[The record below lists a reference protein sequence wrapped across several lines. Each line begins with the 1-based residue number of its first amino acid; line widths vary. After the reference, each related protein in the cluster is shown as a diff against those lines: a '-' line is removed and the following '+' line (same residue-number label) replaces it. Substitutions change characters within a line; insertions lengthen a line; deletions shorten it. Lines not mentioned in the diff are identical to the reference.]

1 MAASHFTLTAHL
13 HIVAL
18 VLGATTIAVAPGLL
32 RVDTA
37 PPAASTAADPADP
50 ADAGPGVRRRGGR
63 AGLGLALMGFLG
75 IAIELVPADWSAL
88 RLVEDLDATPA
99 TAGLAFATFSVGMLV
114 GRFAGDTLVGR
125 VGARTALTGGSVVA
139 GVGIAIGMLAPD
151 VAISMLGF
159 AIAGLG
165 VAPVFP
171 QLYAEAARTPGMGA
185 GVGIAA
191 MTTGQRVGAL
201 VLPVVVGLLADVDAL
216 TVGQAATLVTL
227 PCAVGVAIVVRSR
240 TFDWDRTPI
249 LDS

>member
-1 MAASHFTLTAHL
+1 MECQPVRIAMSGRQSQSARYTS
-13 HIVAL
+13 
-18 VLGATTIAVAPGLL
+18 TT
-32 RVDTA
+32 
-37 PPAASTAADPADP
+37 ADPADP

-139 GVGIAIGMLAPD
+139 GVGIATGMLAPD
-151 VAISMLGF
+151 VTISMVGF

-165 VAPVFP
+165 VAQWQMSLTYGRQYTCRVCRSPRHGLQCYRMLMLP
-171 QLYAEAARTPGMGA
+171 TARL
-185 GVGIAA
+185 
-191 MTTGQRVGAL
+191 R
-201 VLPVVVGLLADVDAL
+201 
-216 TVGQAATLVTL
+216 
-227 PCAVGVAIVVRSR
+227 
-240 TFDWDRTPI
+240 
-249 LDS
+249 